1 MDGGRTLMEHGQ
13 IKGAWDPDKFTHE
26 NLMHYP
32 HNYYITPNMSP
43 GRLKNRHDEG
53 LTSAHP
59 FSVPPDA
66 MAKDLPKH
74 AETQTSQEAEAQ
86 QAIIPAEPATNTL
99 RACC

>member
-1 MDGGRTLMEHGQ
+1 MEFDWTLKEHGQ
-13 IKGAWDPDKFTHE
+13 IKGAWTNDKFTHE
-26 NLMHYP
+26 NLIHYP
-32 HNYYITPNMSP
+32 YNMSP
-43 GRLKNRHDEG
+43 GRLKNRQDEG

-74 AETQTSQEAEAQ
+74 AETQTSQDTEAQ

-99 RACC
+99 RACY